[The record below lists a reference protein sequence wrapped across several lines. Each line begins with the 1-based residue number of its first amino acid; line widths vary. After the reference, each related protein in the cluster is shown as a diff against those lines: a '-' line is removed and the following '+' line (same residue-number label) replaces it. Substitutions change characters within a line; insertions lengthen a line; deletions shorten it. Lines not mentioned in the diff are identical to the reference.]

1 MLIEIYNTREG
12 HKKLC
17 DSQLEL
23 ALFGLK
29 SNSKMY
35 VCQKSADDK
44 MSTKKM
50 LNNVDS
56 SVDEMLLGTVLSNP
70 NLVKMENHRVV
81 LRSGKRALRN
91 DVMKKLLCI
100 STSFQVLAAPESWS
114 IYFFSAVFNLF

>member
-1 MLIEIYNTREG
+1 MIPAGEKSIFQPATALNMICSLAKTYNPRAVYQ
-12 HKKLC
+12 KVC
-17 DSQLEL
+17 DSLLEL

-35 VCQKSADDK
+35 VCQNSADDK

-91 DVMKKLLCI
+91 DVMK
-100 STSFQVLAAPESWS
+100 
-114 IYFFSAVFNLF
+114 